1 MRKKNKGVLIL
12 IIVLVLLLAVYFG
25 LRSWN
30 VSQEE
35 KEEAEQEAATVHVT
49 DTAAEDIVSLKFNV
63 GNGDLEFGK
72 EDGRWYYTPDKDF
85 PLQQSYPEDM
95 AEAVGSITADRELTD
110 GDALDAYGLDDPVYT
125 VEYTDAEG
133 NVTELLFGDMTGDD
147 YYVMI
152 SGSDT
157 VYTVSS
163 SVIESLNYSLEDMA
177 QLDDYP
183 SIGSGNLV
191 KEVITKNGKTTT
203 YDSEDEEQAEDIAAV
218 AGGLGA
224 VTLSEAADYS
234 VEDEDLDMYGLDEAS
249 RITVEATYTQITVE
263 ATYTQDDEEQL
274 LTLYIGNEDGNGNRY
289 VMLNDSRIVY
299 LISDEIC
306 DNILNN

>member
-1 MRKKNKGVLIL
+1 MVQEEKSMRKKNKGVLIL

-25 LRSWN
+25 LGSWN

-63 GNGDLEFGK
+63 GNGDLEFSK
-72 EDGRWYYTPDKDF
+72 EDDKWYYTPDKDF

-95 AEAVGSITADRELTD
+95 AEATGSITADRELTD
-110 GDALDAYGLDDPVYT
+110 GDSLDAYGLDDPAYT

-157 VYTVSS
+157 VYTVGG
-163 SVIESLNYSLEDMA
+163 SVIDALNYSLEDMA

-191 KEVITKNGKTTT
+191 KEVITQNGETTT
-203 YDSEDEEQAEDIAAV
+203 YDSEDEDQAEDIAAV

-234 VEDEDLDMYGLDEAS
+234 VEDEDLDMYGLDEES
-249 RITVEATYTQITVE
+249 RITVEATYTQDD
-263 ATYTQDDEEQL
+263 DDEEQL

-289 VMLNDSRIVY
+289 VMINDSQIVY